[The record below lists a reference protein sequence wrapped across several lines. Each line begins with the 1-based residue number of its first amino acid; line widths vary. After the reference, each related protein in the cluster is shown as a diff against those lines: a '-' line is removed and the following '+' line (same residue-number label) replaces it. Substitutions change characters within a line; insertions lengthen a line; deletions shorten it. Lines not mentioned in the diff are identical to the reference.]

1 MEIRY
6 EKLVRDRIPQMIV
19 AEGFTPN
26 TRILSDD
33 EYTAALRVKLTEEVQ
48 EYLSDRNAEELADIL
63 EVVYALANAQGIT
76 PAELEALRKCKA
88 ESRGTFD
95 DRIWLISKTK

>member
-6 EKLVRDRIPQMIV
+6 EKLVRDKIPQMIE

-26 TRILSDD
+26 TRVLSDE
-33 EYTAALRVKLTEEVQ
+33 EYMEALCVKLTEEVQ

-63 EVVYALANAQGIT
+63 EVVYALANAQGVPQDT
-76 PAELEALRKCKA
+76 LEQIRKAKA
-88 ESRGTFD
+88 DARGGFEK
-95 DRIWLISKTK
+95 RLWLISKTK

>member
-6 EKLVRDRIPQMIV
+6 EKLVRDKIPQMIE

-26 TRILSDD
+26 TRVLSDE
-33 EYTAALRVKLTEEVQ
+33 EYMEALRVKLTEEVQ

-63 EVVYALANAQGIT
+63 EVVYALANAQGIPQDT
-76 PAELEALRKCKA
+76 LEQIRKAKA
-88 ESRGTFD
+88 DARGGFEK
-95 DRIWLISKTK
+95 RLWLISKTK